1 MFKIMKYPK
10 IAWLRKITVEVPLF
24 LTYTSFLLLGSILNN
39 FTIYRTCYN
48 LLKYDEADCALLGRV
63 SNNLTRE
70 LEKNVQPL
78 ANIVTM
84 VLEMPNATVP
94 VIICI
99 FAGPWSDKHGRIP
112 VQLMSLIGFTVS
124 MSIFGIM
131 AAFRNLSPWYFVLA
145 AIPSMLTGGAPT
157 YFAVILAYI
166 NDISTDHTRALR
178 MAIFEAVLLVALL
191 LGSLSSGPILYST
204 NYETVFFLAA
214 GLLALAS
221 LYTMFLLPETA
232 KIKEGEEGTLKE
244 LIRCSYFI
252 DMFKAVFKK
261 RENHD
266 RCIVVSI
273 VVTITIMN
281 FITNGENVI
290 KFPFLREKLG
300 WTLNKNNYF
309 NAASHVITIVGTVGA
324 TLVLH
329 RKLHMKETVVSLMGI
344 LGFVLNSFL
353 RGAATSDAYIYVE
366 ELAANFW
373 NSDHD
378 LDNSDSEECF
388 RDETNLDPDEIID
401 IQSLPVEFE
410 DGVTVTEFPDQPI
423 EPIEEPT
430 IVDVDVEV
438 ELITTRIKNIMW
450 KKKNLSID
458 EVAKAFRGNTNLPN
472 AIMDLSTPYAFFKYF
487 FHNELIEK
495 IVLESNTYV
504 IQKNPS
510 KPAGLTTADIN
521 QYLGICIYMSLVHM
535 PNCRSYWSNSLGYP
549 QIKNGTLKEL
559 IRCSYFIDMF
569 KAVFKKRENHDR
581 CIVVSIVVT
590 ITIMN
595 FITNGENVIKFP
607 FLREKLG
614 WTLNKNNYF
623 NAASHV
629 ITIVGTVG
637 ATLVLHRKLHMKET
651 VVSLMG
657 ILGFVLNSFLRGA
670 ATSDAYI
677 YVGAVVSI
685 FAGAAMPLLRTRI
698 AQIVPAEEMG
708 KIFALIVGLGG
719 VAGLSAAYMYTTF
732 YNATINIHS
741 GAFNYFSA
749 ILYLFAIFL
758 VGIIICFELC
768 SPKKKH
774 NLVLPE
780 SMSKD
785 KQESNGVY
793 IVPT

>member
-84 VLEMPNATVP
+84 VLEMPTATVP

-261 RENHD
+261 REH
-266 RCIVVSI
+266 
-273 VVTITIMN
+273 
-281 FITNGENVI
+281 
-290 KFPFLREKLG
+290 
-300 WTLNKNNYF
+300 
-309 NAASHVITIVGTVGA
+309 
-324 TLVLH
+324 
-329 RKLHMKETVVSLMGI
+329 
-344 LGFVLNSFL
+344 
-353 RGAATSDAYIYVE
+353 
-366 ELAANFW
+366 
-373 NSDHD
+373 
-378 LDNSDSEECF
+378 
-388 RDETNLDPDEIID
+388 
-401 IQSLPVEFE
+401 
-410 DGVTVTEFPDQPI
+410 
-423 EPIEEPT
+423 
-430 IVDVDVEV
+430 
-438 ELITTRIKNIMW
+438 
-450 KKKNLSID
+450 
-458 EVAKAFRGNTNLPN
+458 
-472 AIMDLSTPYAFFKYF
+472 
-487 FHNELIEK
+487 
-495 IVLESNTYV
+495 
-504 IQKNPS
+504 
-510 KPAGLTTADIN
+510 
-521 QYLGICIYMSLVHM
+521 
-535 PNCRSYWSNSLGYP
+535 
-549 QIKNGTLKEL
+549 
-559 IRCSYFIDMF
+559 
-569 KAVFKKRENHDR
+569 HDR

-774 NLVLPE
+774 NLALPE